1 MIRTATMRSLSIWFV
16 GLFLI
21 AQLFG
26 VVSLLS
32 EHTAHVAASEWLAS
46 QGSASTENIPESRH
60 HRGDADSSIQY
71 HELQD
76 LNGTLT
82 CLSSLCEIAFIP
94 ASNITC
100 VPAFL
105 VDGDPVVLERPP
117 KPMRSV

>member
-1 MIRTATMRSLSIWFV
+1 MIRATTMRILSTWFV

-21 AQLFG
+21 AQIFG

-32 EHTAHVAASEWLAS
+32 EHTAHVAATELLAS
-46 QGSASTENIPESRH
+46 QGSASTGNIPESRH
-60 HRGDADSSIQY
+60 HRDDADAFIQH

-82 CLSSLCEIAFIP
+82 CLSSLCEIAFV
-94 ASNITC
+94 AATNIAY
-100 VPAFL
+100 VPALL